1 MAKKYELV
9 EVDGM
14 FGLLSEKISYAPE
27 GDYQVFPAR
36 IGSEGQID
44 LIREG
49 GWTNSRGDFITK
61 DSVAFDKNGC
71 YEPSGKTHY
80 LGKRMSLEQFSE
92 ANHAVF
98 TEQMEKFKAK
108 HPDMPSNY
116 SPSAAKKL
124 ERIGEIAIDGYLK
137 FEKTERKLEDAY
149 LKHTVNYLDSLSP
162 GFKHT
167 VDYLN
172 RKVNS
177 LFHVISRKVNQR
189 IEQWYDEID
198 NKEEIKVEESPSSI
212 KNFEQPPDS
221 QIEAVRKNPSL
232 LRQIKEPTPEICM
245 TAISEDPRALSL
257 VRDQSPVI
265 CLTAVKI
272 DGNALQFVREQ
283 TPQICIEAVR
293 QTGCAL
299 QYVKNQTPELCAE
312 AIKQDPLALKY
323 VKNPSMELCVE
334 AVRHNR
340 NAISFV
346 PESFLPAVRQFAPEK
361 GINKAAQKVSSR
373 SSVDLVR

>member
-27 GDYQVFPAR
+27 GNYQVFPVR

-44 LIREG
+44 LIRED
-49 GWTNSRGDFITK
+49 GWTSYRGDFITK
-61 DSVAFDKNGC
+61 DSVAFDQNGC

-92 ANHAVF
+92 TNHAVF
-98 TEQMEKFKAK
+98 AEQMDKFKAK

-124 ERIGEIAIDGYLK
+124 ERIGEIAVDGSLRL
-137 FEKTERKLEDAY
+137 EKAERKLEDAY

-172 RKVNS
+172 QKVNS

-189 IEQWYDEID
+189 IEQWYDDVD
-198 NKEEIKVEESPSSI
+198 NKGAIAVKDIPQSINKVEQSAVP
-212 KNFEQPPDS
+212 

-232 LRQIKEPTPEICM
+232 LKQIKEQTPEICM

-265 CLTAVKI
+265 CLTAVKTN
-272 DGNALQFVREQ
+272 GNALQYVREQ

-312 AIKQDPLALKY
+312 AIKQDPLVLKY
-323 VKNPSMELCVE
+323 VKNPSMELCVD

-346 PESFLPAVRQFAPEK
+346 PESFLPAIRQFAPEK
-361 GINKAAQKVSSR
+361 SINKAAQKVSSR